1 MEDDT
6 LLGRLR
12 RAALDGDPGA
22 SAEELMEGGPS
33 TVWLDTAT
41 DRLAERLDRLGLK
54 TAVMT
59 TPEGRLVGVVRRQA
73 LP

>member
-1 MEDDT
+1 
-6 LLGRLR
+6 
-12 RAALDGDPGA
+12 
-22 SAEELMEGGPS
+22 MEGGPS

-54 TAVMT
+54 TAVVT